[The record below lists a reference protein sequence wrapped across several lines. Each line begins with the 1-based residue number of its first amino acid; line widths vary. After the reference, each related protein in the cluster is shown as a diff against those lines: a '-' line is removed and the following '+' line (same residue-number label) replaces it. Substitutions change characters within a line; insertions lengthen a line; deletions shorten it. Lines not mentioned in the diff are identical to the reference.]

1 MLSSWT
7 KHLLHCALLVIV
19 ISVFEIWSGGV
30 KLSADVQNT
39 FNFNP
44 WERYGFVW
52 CLMLYLLRCLTFLP
66 LPQVLLNFGGL
77 TLYNAFQDKVVLKGS
92 PLLAPFICIRIVTRG
107 DYPQLVKANVAR
119 NMARCLETGK
129 ILKYFLFCYLILSLF
144 LKFIFRVRKF
154 HH

>member
-1 MLSSWT
+1 MFVYYVLAMLSSWT
-7 KHLLHCALLVIV
+7 KHLLHCALLVFV
-19 ISVFEIWSGGV
+19 ISVFEIWSGGI

-44 WERYGFVW
+44 WERYGYIW
-52 CLMLYLLRCLTFLP
+52 CSMLYLLRCLTFLP

-107 DYPQLVKANVAR
+107 DYPQLVQANVAR

-129 ILKYFLFCYLILSLF
+129 IVQHLF
-144 LKFIFRVRKF
+144 LCIQF
-154 HH
+154 